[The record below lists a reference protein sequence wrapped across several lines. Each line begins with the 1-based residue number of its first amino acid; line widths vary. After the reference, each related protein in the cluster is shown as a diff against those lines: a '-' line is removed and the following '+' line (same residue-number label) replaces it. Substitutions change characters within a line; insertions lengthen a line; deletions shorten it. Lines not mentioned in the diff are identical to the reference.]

1 MLRDLLAVVL
11 GMLAGMAVNMTFVL
25 LALFLHPMPEG
36 VDFSDKEA
44 MPAYFAG
51 IPAVGFVIILIA
63 HLGQAFFGG
72 LVAAL
77 ISRDRPRSMALVIG
91 GLSLIAGVINL
102 IDLPH
107 PTWMWLE
114 VPCYLL
120 AAWYAASL
128 AMRLRSRPVT
138 TGT

>member
-1 MLRDLLAVVL
+1 MLRDIVAVVL

-25 LALFLHPMPEG
+25 LALILHPMPEG
-36 VDFSDKEA
+36 VDFSDTEA
-44 MPAYFAG
+44 MPAYFAT
-51 IPAVGFVIILIA
+51 IPAMVFLLVLVA

-77 ISRDRPRSMALVIG
+77 LSPNRPRAMALVIG
-91 GLSLIAGVINL
+91 TLSLIGGVINL

-107 PTWMWLE
+107 PPWMWLE
-114 VPCYLL
+114 VPFYPL

-128 AMRLRSRPVT
+128 AMKVRRRHVPRVA
-138 TGT
+138 

>member
-25 LALFLHPMPEG
+25 LALFLYPMPEG
-36 VDFSDKEA
+36 VDFSETEA
-44 MPAYFAG
+44 MPAYFAS
-51 IPAVGFVIILIA
+51 IPATGFAIILVA

-91 GLSLIAGVINL
+91 VLSLIGGVINL

-107 PTWMWLE
+107 PPWMWLE
-114 VPCYLL
+114 LPCYLL
-120 AAWYAASL
+120 TAWYAASL
-128 AMRLRSRPVT
+128 AMRVRSRSVT
-138 TGT
+138 TVA